1 MNKVFRVIWNHATQ
15 TWVAVSELAK
25 AKGKTKS
32 KTSKLTAF
40 SVALGSTLAA
50 GSVMAANAISATLT
64 GTISPSING
73 IAHLANGVSGVSV
86 STDST
91 VSAPKNIIV
100 IGDKNSHVYDQQI
113 LIGFN
118 TSSAGKTNGIANGKA
133 GDTIIGNRIT
143 LGGGVMVRT
152 HLVQRLVLVRKLLV
166 HL

>member
-1 MNKVFRVIWNHATQ
+1 
-15 TWVAVSELAK
+15 
-25 AKGKTKS
+25 
-32 KTSKLTAF
+32 
-40 SVALGSTLAA
+40 
-50 GSVMAANAISATLT
+50 MAANAISATLT